1 MKTVIRFFAVI
12 LLIGILILCYVIFGS
27 KGSGERAGTLVK
39 LSRKGLLF
47 HTNEGELYSG
57 AESNSSSSGVIN
69 KVWYFT
75 VKNDPELIKQMDE
88 ALLSGKRVM
97 LHYDQKFVTLPWIGD
112 TPYIVDEITV
122 SK

>member
-1 MKTVIRFFAVI
+1 MKTVIRFFVI
-12 LLIGILILCYVIFGS
+12 VFLIGIIVLSYVIFGS
-27 KGSGERAGTLVK
+27 KGTGERAGTLVK
-39 LSRKGLLF
+39 LSNKGILF

-75 VKNDPELIKQMDE
+75 VKNDPELIKQMDD
-88 ALLSGKRVM
+88 ALLSGTRVM
-97 LHYDQKFVTLPWIGD
+97 LHYNQKFITLPWVGD
-112 TPYIVDEITV
+112 TPYIVDDIQI